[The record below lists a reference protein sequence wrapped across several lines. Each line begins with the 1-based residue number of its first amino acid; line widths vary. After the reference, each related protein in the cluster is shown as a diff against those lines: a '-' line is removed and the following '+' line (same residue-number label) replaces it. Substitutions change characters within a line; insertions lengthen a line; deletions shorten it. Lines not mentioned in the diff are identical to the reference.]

1 MSIIHLEELKLKNFL
16 SYGSTLST
24 FKINSGLTLISGQN
38 KDTSRSNGA
47 GKSGLNESIVWSL
60 FGKTIKDISK
70 DQILNWKNK
79 KKCYVEISFT
89 IDEIKYRVERGIK
102 PNILKIF
109 KDDVEIEQMASVVDF
124 QKYLEDEI
132 LKIDYKTFVSL
143 FYYNPNNFVSIFDIP
158 KAQKRK
164 FLENIFN
171 LEAYSD
177 IKNKINKKV
186 SSIDNTVLENKT
198 AMSKNE
204 ERISS
209 LESNISK
216 YNNDI
221 ISIDISTN
229 TLNRLNKELLEIP
242 DDAPSNDDISNLEEN
257 IANVRNLV
265 EKINISLSENRSEI
279 KSNPYTNDA
288 EDKLK
293 ECETKLGGI
302 TQDKDLENLLYQESL
317 EFKIK
322 KDSLNN
328 DLRKVSQKGEYE
340 DLDNCPICGSKMD
353 NESLR
358 KHKAQEKER
367 IQKELSEL
375 TSKEKDIIEKYN
387 NIKQQNL
394 DFTYYSSEIERLS
407 NAVEINKKF
416 TELMKSKEKLTNT
429 YDTYKS
435 SLDAKELQL
444 KEMRELVSKS
454 NKEPL
459 LALIKAES
467 EKIEERKIQIQKLEE
482 YKGNAI
488 AEVTLLKSENVELN
502 KKNTNISLL
511 KDYYSFLKRLC
522 GDDQIK
528 QYAISS
534 LVPIINQRAN
544 HYLSE
549 AAVGFYIKLDGW
561 LDCEIKGAGISNAT
575 ANSLSGGEKKSLE
588 LALQFALYDISK
600 LKCKNLPNILIL
612 DEILDSSVD
621 VKGIENL
628 MNIVKVKQT
637 EDDLACLIISHRK
650 EVSSF
655 TFDNRMTI
663 VKSNGYSSIKE
674 EN

>member
-1 MSIIHLEELKLKNFL
+1 MSIIHLEEVKLKNFL
-16 SYGSTLST
+16 SYGATLST
-24 FKINSGLTLISGQN
+24 FKIESGLTLISGQN

-102 PNILKIF
+102 PNVLKIF
-109 KDDVEIEQMASVVDF
+109 KDDVEIEQMASVTDF
-124 QKYLEDEI
+124 QKYLEEEI

-186 SSIDNTVLENKT
+186 SGIDNTVLENKT
-198 AMSKNE
+198 SISKNE
-204 ERISS
+204 DRISS
-209 LESNISK
+209 LETNVSK

-221 ISIDISTN
+221 ISIDVSTN
-229 TLNRLNKELLEIP
+229 SLDRLNKELSEIP
-242 DDAPSNDDISNLEEN
+242 DDLPTQEDVSNLEEN
-257 IANVRNLV
+257 ISNVRKLV
-265 EKINISLSENRSEI
+265 EQVNLDLAERNSEL
-279 KSNPYTNDA
+279 KAHPYTNDV
-288 EDKLK
+288 EEKLEECKSKFRGLTLDKELESK
-293 ECETKLGGI
+293 LYEET
-302 TQDKDLENLLYQESL
+302 L
-317 EFKIK
+317 EFKLK
-322 KDSLNN
+322 KESLNK
-328 DLRKVSQKGEYE
+328 DLVKVSKKGEYE
-340 DLDNCPICGSKMD
+340 DFDNCPICGSKMD

-367 IQKELSEL
+367 ILKELSDLNNEEK
-375 TSKEKDIIEKYN
+375 SKIEEYN
-387 NIKQQNL
+387 SIKKENL
-394 DFTYYSSEIERLS
+394 DYAYYESEIERLTKALEV
-407 NAVEINKKF
+407 NNKF
-416 TELMKSKEKLTNT
+416 TKLMESKKTLTKT
-429 YDTYKS
+429 YETYKS
-435 SLDAKELQL
+435 SLDSKESQL
-444 KEMRELVSKS
+444 REMKSLLAKS
-454 NKEPL
+454 NKDAL
-459 LALIKAES
+459 VALIKAES
-467 EKIEERKIQIQKLEE
+467 EKIEERKVQISKLEE
-482 YKGNAI
+482 YKANAL
-488 AEVTLLKSENVELN
+488 AEVTLLKSENLELK

-511 KDYYSFLKRLC
+511 KDYYSFIKKLC